1 MCETAVAEGM
11 HKKSTERQR
20 WDVCVCVRACVCVIS
35 FGKQCHNISKS
46 SAFKKFISSA
56 KR

>member
-11 HKKSTERQR
+11 HKESTERQR
-20 WDVCVCVRACVCVIS
+20 WDVCVCARVCVIS

-46 SAFKKFISSA
+46 SAFKKLISSA